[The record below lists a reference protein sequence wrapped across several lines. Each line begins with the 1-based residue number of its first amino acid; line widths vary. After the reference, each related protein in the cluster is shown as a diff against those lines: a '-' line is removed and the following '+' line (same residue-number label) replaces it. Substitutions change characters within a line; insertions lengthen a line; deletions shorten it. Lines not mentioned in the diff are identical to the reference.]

1 MDTIQEKK
9 KQTAKYDTHIT
20 QGMVEVKG
28 KT

>member
-9 KQTAKYDTHIT
+9 NLTVKDDTQIT